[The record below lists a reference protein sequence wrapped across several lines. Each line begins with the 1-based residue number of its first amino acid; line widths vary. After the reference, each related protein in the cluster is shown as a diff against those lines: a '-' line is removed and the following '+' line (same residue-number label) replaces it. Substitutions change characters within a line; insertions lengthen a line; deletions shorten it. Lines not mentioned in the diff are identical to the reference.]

1 MDIHTTHAGTLG
13 VKGRIFT
20 FTFTFTFRCLEMEMD
35 GTRNQEG

>member
-20 FTFTFTFRCLEMEMD
+20 FTFTFRCLEMEMD

>member
-20 FTFTFTFRCLEMEMD
+20 FTFRCLEMEMD
-35 GTRNQEG
+35 GKRNQEG